1 MAASAL
7 LVVLAAPAALVVS
20 TTVEAVS
27 TAVEAVSTVA
37 EAVST
42 VVGVTEAAVTV
53 VAVTVVAVTVAA
65 AMEAAADA
73 NALPAI
79 DARDELHFT
88 ASKVSCALR
97 LLISHLRSGKNAS
110 KQIRE
115 RVKVEAKSHDLNLER
130 LLGKKPQQV
139 QQPC

>member
-27 TAVEAVSTVA
+27 T
-37 EAVST
+37 
-42 VVGVTEAAVTV
+42 VVGVTEA
-53 VAVTVVAVTVAA
+53 AVTVVAVTVAA